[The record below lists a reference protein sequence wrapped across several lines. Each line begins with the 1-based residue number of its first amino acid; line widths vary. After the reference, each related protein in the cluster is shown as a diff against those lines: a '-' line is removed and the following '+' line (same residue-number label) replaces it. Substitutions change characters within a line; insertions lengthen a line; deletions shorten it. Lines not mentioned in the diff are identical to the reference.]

1 MFPTRR
7 FRSTLVALILL
18 AALLAACGPAATPE
32 PEPTPTRPMRPTF
45 TPTVVPTD
53 TPVPTATPVPTE
65 TPTPLPTDTP
75 TPAAPKARVGG
86 DGQVNVRTGPGTA
99 YAEAGQV
106 ATGTELDILS
116 SNAAGDWY
124 EVCCIDGQN
133 VWIVARL
140 VEVTGDPAL
149 IQVAQNIPAPPTAT
163 PVPTRPPAVVRPPA
177 PAQPTQPPAPTA
189 PPAPAF
195 RFTKYS
201 MEPRP
206 NSNPI
211 VSIFGGLYN
220 SALDLTKP
228 VSGYKLVVQAPSG
241 EQKKEDFGPAFLR
254 GDAGYPSEFLFNAKI
269 EFPASE
275 GAYRAWVEDP
285 GGNRMSEAWDLPAA
299 GETRTFLVR
308 WKE

>member
-1 MFPTRR
+1 M
-7 FRSTLVALILL
+7 TLLL
-18 AALLAACGPAATPE
+18 AVLLAACGPSATPT

-53 TPVPTATPVPTE
+53 TPVPTPTSLPTD
-65 TPTPLPTDTP
+65 TPTPLPTETP

-106 ATGTELDILS
+106 ATGTELDIVS

-124 EVCCIDGQN
+124 EVCCVGGQN

-149 IQVAQNIPAPPTAT
+149 IQVAQAIPAPPTAT
-163 PVPTRPPAVVRPPA
+163 PVPTRPPAAVQPP
-177 PAQPTQPPAPTA
+177 PQPTQTPAPTA
-189 PPAPAF
+189 PPAPTY
-195 RFTKYS
+195 RFAKLS
-201 MEPRP
+201 LEPRP

-211 VSIFGGLYN
+211 VTVFAGLYN
-220 SALDLTKP
+220 SAQDLSNP
-228 VSGYKLVVQAPSG
+228 VIGYKLVVQSPSG
-241 EQKKEDFGPAFLR
+241 EQKEIDFGPAFLR
-254 GDAGYPSEFLFNAKI
+254 GDPGLPGEFLYNAKI
-269 EFPASE
+269 EFPTSD
-275 GAYRAWVEDP
+275 GTFRAWVADP
-285 GGNRMSEAWDLPAA
+285 GGNQVAEAWDLSVA
-299 GETRTFLVR
+299 GETRTFLAR

>member
-1 MFPTRR
+1 MFRTRR
-7 FRSTLVALILL
+7 FRPTLVALILL

-53 TPVPTATPVPTE
+53 TPVPTATPMPTD

-86 DGQVNVRTGPGTA
+86 DGQVNVRSGPGTA

-116 SNAAGDWY
+116 SNAAGDWF
-124 EVCCIDGQN
+124 EVCCVNGQN
-133 VWIVARL
+133 AWIVARL

-163 PVPTRPPAVVRPPA
+163 SAPTRPPAVVQP

-189 PPAPAF
+189 PPAPTF
-195 RFTKYS
+195 RFAKRS
-201 MEPRP
+201 IEPRP
-206 NSNPI
+206 NSNPL
-211 VSIFGGLYN
+211 VSVFGGLYN
-220 SALDLTKP
+220 AALDLSQP
-228 VSGYKLVVQAPSG
+228 VTGYKLVVQAPSG
-241 EQKKEDFGPAFLR
+241 QQQEVEFGPAFLR

-269 EFPASE
+269 EMPLSD
-275 GAYRAWVEDP
+275 GTYRAWVADP
-285 GGNRMSEAWDLPAA
+285 GGNQVSEAWDLAVA
-299 GETRTFLVR
+299 GETRTFIVR
-308 WKE
+308 WQEQ

>member
-1 MFPTRR
+1 MFRTRR
-7 FRSTLVALILL
+7 FWLPMTLLL
-18 AALLAACGPAATPE
+18 AVLLAACGPAATPT

-53 TPVPTATPVPTE
+53 TPVPTPTPLPTD

-75 TPAAPKARVGG
+75 TPAAPKAKVGG

-124 EVCCIDGQN
+124 EVCCVNGQN

-163 PVPTRPPAVVRPPA
+163 TAPTRPPAATRPPQPVH
-177 PAQPTQPPAPTA
+177 PAAPTA
-189 PPAPAF
+189 TPAPAF

-201 MEPRP
+201 IEPRP

-241 EQKKEDFGPAFLR
+241 EQKEAEFGPAFLR
-254 GDAGYPSEFLFNAKI
+254 GDAGYPSEFLYNAKI

-275 GAYRAWVEDP
+275 GTYRAWVADP
-285 GGNRMSEAWDLPAA
+285 GGNRVAEAWDLQAA